1 MEELKEYKEQQA
13 AEALKKQE
21 ENPEKRDELEEPVLS
36 LFSSL

>member
-13 AEALKKQE
+13 TEAFKNQE
-21 ENPEKRDELEEPVLS
+21 ENIEKRNELEEPVLS